1 MPPLGRLAPAMG
13 AAEAYPPTVEAD
25 AHPLA
30 SQGPVAWHGH
40 VEGRLE
46 RRITQADAG

>member
-1 MPPLGRLAPAMG
+1 MG
-13 AAEAYPPTVEAD
+13 AAEADPLSVEAD
-25 AHPLA
+25 ADPLA

-46 RRITQADAG
+46 RRITQAEAD